1 MSASEHH
8 GAPKAEEAKPGF
20 KPIEEEVFEAKTGSD
35 LGKVALF
42 VALLAFIL
50 MVMLYFSQQQNISGL
65 AAKIDEANG
74 VKAQITAV
82 KNQVGALEKEVAAIR
97 NLPEEARKII
107 ISGMISESASKM
119 DYLISQM
126 DDGEQ
131 QAKLKEIRKM
141 LQEVAAGI

>member
-1 MSASEHH
+1 MSAAEHH
-8 GAPKAEEAKPGF
+8 GAPNAEKAKPGF
-20 KPIEEEVFEAKTGSD
+20 KSIVEVFKAKTGSN
-35 LGKVALF
+35 LACIALF

-50 MVMLYFSQQQNISGL
+50 MVVLYFSQQQNISGL
-65 AAKIDEANG
+65 AAKIDEASG

-82 KNQVGALEKEVAAIR
+82 KDQVGALEKEVAAIR

-119 DYLISQM
+119 DYLISQV

-131 QAKLKEIRKM
+131 QARLKEIRKM